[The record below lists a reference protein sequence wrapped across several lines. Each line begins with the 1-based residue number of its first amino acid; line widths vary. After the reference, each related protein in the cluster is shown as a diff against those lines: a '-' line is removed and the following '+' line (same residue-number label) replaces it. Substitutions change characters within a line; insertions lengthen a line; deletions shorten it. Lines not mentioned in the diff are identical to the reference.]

1 MLRLL
6 KFRNL
11 EEGPEKLKLRRL
23 RTGCASAHVASVTGV
38 VQWGKT
44 PPPAPGGGI
53 CYLVLLSL
61 KEYNKAIFVNV
72 GKSSKNPGLLQEG
85 SVSTK
90 VNKGGWGDA
99 HRLETASLK

>member
-44 PPPAPGGGI
+44 PPPRPRRRHVLLGAFVSERVQQGYFCKCWEKFKESRSAPGRQCFYQG
-53 CYLVLLSL
+53 
-61 KEYNKAIFVNV
+61 
-72 GKSSKNPGLLQEG
+72 QQR
-85 SVSTK
+85 
-90 VNKGGWGDA
+90 
-99 HRLETASLK
+99 RLG